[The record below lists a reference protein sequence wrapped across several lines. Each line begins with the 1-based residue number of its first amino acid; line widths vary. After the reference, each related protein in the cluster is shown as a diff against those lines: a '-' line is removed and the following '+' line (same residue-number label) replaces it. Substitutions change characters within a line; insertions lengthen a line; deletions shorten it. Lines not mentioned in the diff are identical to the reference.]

1 MMVNLP
7 QELASRTPGR
17 TKMVEPSQ
25 AARVILDGVARN
37 RALIA
42 FPGYVRR
49 AWRVTCLVPRVLD
62 RAAPRQ
68 LREIREYRTVAS
80 GP

>member
-1 MMVNLP
+1 
-7 QELASRTPGR
+7 
-17 TKMVEPSQ
+17 MVEPSQ

-42 FPGYVRR
+42 FPAYVRW
-49 AWRVTCLVPRVLD
+49 AWRAACLVPRVLD
-62 RAAPRQ
+62 QAAPRQ
-68 LREIREYRTVAS
+68 LREIREYRTATS